1 MHRLLGRWSLGSAAL
16 SPTSPSCPS
25 LISETLRVGGEGFFL
40 AFFREMLL
48 ERRRRCPSGSSP
60 REMLS
65 VLVLP
70 SELALG

>member
-1 MHRLLGRWSLGSAAL
+1 MGSTEL
-16 SPTSPSCPS
+16 SPTASSGPS
-25 LISETLRVGGEGFFL
+25 LIRETLRVGGEGFFF
-40 AFFREMLL
+40 AFLREMLL
-48 ERRRRCPSGSSP
+48 ERRRRWPSCSSP